1 MNTLFIIFLFTSDI
15 LIIIIVII
23 GQIFPVFRSTI
34 HKAMR
39 FVLFIKRRLSTTA
52 VPSLSMSLMKL
63 PLIVMTL
70 LVAMALSVLSQP
82 SALAAEASILGVGGS
97 KTEEGSDI
105 SIPDSFGRDTPRH
118 AVQGFLGALGEND
131 YLLAS
136 NYLNLSKSDN
146 PTTIVRQFKQA
157 LDAGGRFQP
166 DLQINNTPE
175 GNLTDQLPPSQESV
189 GVINV
194 SDKSIPLILERVV
207 SKQGEQYWQFSTDTL
222 SSIPEAI
229 ENYEPTLVSRYTIDS
244 LEGKKLFGYQ
254 LADLVAALAM
264 TISSFLLTYIT
275 VWLVYHLLKLAYPRI
290 RDVPLPLPDRVILPL
305 AVVIMALILSEVM
318 VYAGVSVTLREPINR
333 YTDIASW
340 LATTWLLLR
349 VIDAIFTRAVNL
361 SYKKNYTERVSILGL
376 LRKIV
381 KALLLIFATIV
392 IFGNLG
398 FDLTTGIAALGVGG
412 LALALGAQKT
422 IENLVGSVVV
432 VADSPVRIGDYCKF
446 GTYEGTVI
454 DIGIRSS
461 RVRTLTRTIVTVP
474 NGDFSSMQI
483 ENFTSRDM
491 FRFLHQLYIKRTA
504 DIDVVFKMVKH
515 LDKFLDEHELTNQE
529 WNQVNILELRQDCYI
544 IQLQAYINVTGIIEF
559 YEKQDVLFVDILM
572 QVRKYDVEH
581 ALPTQQLIV
590 KQPELQA
597 QLENEGESERVDKK
611 ADKKIATDDKPGA
624 VNVSKDS
631 DAVDTENE
639 NKQPEPE
646 PKQMLKKDLLDSRYK
661 NIHKSSGHTLARL
674 KFKQVKNSFRFP
686 RAKK

>member
-1 MNTLFIIFLFTSDI
+1 MSIKYRLIPMITSPELSSPYSIIKMPLMAILF
-15 LIIIIVII
+15 
-23 GQIFPVFRSTI
+23 
-34 HKAMR
+34 
-39 FVLFIKRRLSTTA
+39 
-52 VPSLSMSLMKL
+52 
-63 PLIVMTL
+63 L
-70 LVAMALSVLSQP
+70 LVMLL
-82 SALAAEASILGVGGS
+82 SALLPNNAFAAEASALGMGGS
-97 KTEEGSDI
+97 TSEESA
-105 SIPDSFGRDTPRH
+105 STPIPDSFGRDTPRH
-118 AVQGFLGALGEND
+118 TVQGFISALGEND

-175 GNLTDQLPPSQESV
+175 GNLTDQLPPSQENV
-189 GVINV
+189 GAINV
-194 SDKSIPLILERVV
+194 GEKSVPLILERVV

-222 SSIPEAI
+222 SSVPEVI
-229 ENYEPTLVSRYTIDS
+229 ENTEPTLVSRYTFDS

-254 LADLVAALAM
+254 VADLAAALMM
-264 TISSFLLTYIT
+264 TVGSFVFTYIM
-275 VWLVYHLLKLAYPRI
+275 VWLLYHLLRIVYPRV
-290 RDVPLPLPDRVILPL
+290 RGVPLPLPDKVVLPL

-333 YTDIASW
+333 FTEIASW
-340 LATTWLLLR
+340 LALTWLLLR

-376 LRKIV
+376 LRKVV
-381 KALLLIFATIV
+381 KALLLIFAVIV

-461 RVRTLTRTIVTVP
+461 RVRTLTRTVVTVP

-491 FRFLHQLYIKRTA
+491 FRFFHQLYIKRTA
-504 DIDVVFKMVKH
+504 DIDVVFKMVK
-515 LDKFLDEHELTNQE
+515 DLDEFIDEHYLTNQE

-544 IQLQAYINVTGIIEF
+544 IQLQAYVNANGVTEF
-559 YEKQDVLFVDILM
+559 YDKQNVLFVDLLN
-572 QVRKYDVEH
+572 QVAKYDVEH

-590 KQPELQA
+590 NQTELEHHI
-597 QLENEGESERVDKK
+597 ENEIEDKNKEGNVAETTKDMSNDDHDDDDDASDNKDNSNDDKHAVDLSKGKDNVKTDEKGSQRTSKSVKSKK
-611 ADKKIATDDKPGA
+611 DNALKALRNKSRMIKKI
-624 VNVSKDS
+624 
-631 DAVDTENE
+631 
-639 NKQPEPE
+639 
-646 PKQMLKKDLLDSRYK
+646 
-661 NIHKSSGHTLARL
+661 
-674 KFKQVKNSFRFP
+674 KFKY
-686 RAKK
+686 AKRKSGFSIWNQP

>member
-1 MNTLFIIFLFTSDI
+1 MSIKYRLIPMITSPELSSPYSIIKMPLMAILF
-15 LIIIIVII
+15 
-23 GQIFPVFRSTI
+23 
-34 HKAMR
+34 
-39 FVLFIKRRLSTTA
+39 
-52 VPSLSMSLMKL
+52 
-63 PLIVMTL
+63 L
-70 LVAMALSVLSQP
+70 LVMLL
-82 SALAAEASILGVGGS
+82 SALLPNNAFAAEASALGMGGS
-97 KTEEGSDI
+97 TSEESA
-105 SIPDSFGRDTPRH
+105 STPIPDSFGRDTPRH
-118 AVQGFLGALGEND
+118 TVQGFISALGEND

-175 GNLTDQLPPSQESV
+175 GNLTDQLPPSQENV
-189 GVINV
+189 GAINV
-194 SDKSIPLILERVV
+194 GEKSVPLILERVV

-222 SSIPEAI
+222 SSVPEVI
-229 ENYEPTLVSRYTIDS
+229 ENTEPTLVSRYTFDS

-254 LADLVAALAM
+254 VADLAAALMM
-264 TISSFLLTYIT
+264 TVGSFVFTYIM
-275 VWLVYHLLKLAYPRI
+275 VWLLYHLLRIVYPRV
-290 RDVPLPLPDRVILPL
+290 RGVPLPLPDKVVLPL

-318 VYAGVSVTLREPINR
+318 VYAGVSVTLREPVNR
-333 YTDIASW
+333 FTEIASW
-340 LATTWLLLR
+340 LALTWLLLR

-376 LRKIV
+376 LRKVV
-381 KALLLIFATIV
+381 KALLLIFAVIV

-461 RVRTLTRTIVTVP
+461 RVRTLTRTVVTVP

-491 FRFLHQLYIKRTA
+491 FRFFHQLYIKRTA
-504 DIDVVFKMVKH
+504 DIDVVFKMVK
-515 LDKFLDEHELTNQE
+515 DLDEFIDEHYLTNQE

-544 IQLQAYINVTGIIEF
+544 IQLQAYVNANGVTEF
-559 YEKQDVLFVDILM
+559 YDKQNVLFVDLLN
-572 QVRKYDVEH
+572 QVAKYDVEH

-590 KQPELQA
+590 NQTELEHHI
-597 QLENEGESERVDKK
+597 ENEIEDKNKEGNVAETTKDMSNDDHADDDASDNKDNSNDDKHAVDLSKGKDKVKTDEKGSQRTSKSVESKK
-611 ADKKIATDDKPGA
+611 DNALKALRNKSRMIKKI
-624 VNVSKDS
+624 
-631 DAVDTENE
+631 
-639 NKQPEPE
+639 
-646 PKQMLKKDLLDSRYK
+646 
-661 NIHKSSGHTLARL
+661 
-674 KFKQVKNSFRFP
+674 KFKY
-686 RAKK
+686 AKRKSGFSIWNQP

>member
-1 MNTLFIIFLFTSDI
+1 MSIKYRLIPMIPSPELSSPYSIIKMPLMAILF
-15 LIIIIVII
+15 
-23 GQIFPVFRSTI
+23 
-34 HKAMR
+34 
-39 FVLFIKRRLSTTA
+39 
-52 VPSLSMSLMKL
+52 
-63 PLIVMTL
+63 L
-70 LVAMALSVLSQP
+70 LVMLL
-82 SALAAEASILGVGGS
+82 SALLPNNAFAAEASALGMGGS
-97 KTEEGSDI
+97 TSEESA
-105 SIPDSFGRDTPRH
+105 STPIPDSFGRDTPRH
-118 AVQGFLGALGEND
+118 TVQGFISALGEND

-175 GNLTDQLPPSQESV
+175 GNLTDQLPPSQENV
-189 GVINV
+189 GAINV
-194 SDKSIPLILERVV
+194 GEKSVPLILERVV

-222 SSIPEAI
+222 SSVPEVI
-229 ENYEPTLVSRYTIDS
+229 ENTEPTLVSRYTFDS

-254 LADLVAALAM
+254 VADLAAALMM
-264 TISSFLLTYIT
+264 TVGSFVFTYIM
-275 VWLVYHLLKLAYPRI
+275 VWLLYHLLRIVYPRV
-290 RDVPLPLPDRVILPL
+290 RGVPLPLPDKVVLPL

-333 YTDIASW
+333 FTEIASW
-340 LATTWLLLR
+340 LALTWLLLR

-376 LRKIV
+376 LRKVV
-381 KALLLIFATIV
+381 KALLLIFAVIV

-461 RVRTLTRTIVTVP
+461 RVRTLTRTVVTVP

-491 FRFLHQLYIKRTA
+491 FRFFHQLYIKRTA
-504 DIDVVFKMVKH
+504 DIDVVFKMVK
-515 LDKFLDEHELTNQE
+515 DLDEFIDEHYLTNQE

-544 IQLQAYINVTGIIEF
+544 IQLQAYVNANGVTEF
-559 YEKQDVLFVDILM
+559 YDKQNVLFVDLLN
-572 QVRKYDVEH
+572 QVAKYDVEH

-590 KQPELQA
+590 NQTELEHHI
-597 QLENEGESERVDKK
+597 ENEIEDKNKEGNVAETTKDMSNDDHADDASDNKDNSNDDKHAVDLSKDNVKTDEKGSQQTTKSVESKK
-611 ADKKIATDDKPGA
+611 DNALKALRNKSRMIKKI
-624 VNVSKDS
+624 
-631 DAVDTENE
+631 
-639 NKQPEPE
+639 
-646 PKQMLKKDLLDSRYK
+646 
-661 NIHKSSGHTLARL
+661 
-674 KFKQVKNSFRFP
+674 KFKY
-686 RAKK
+686 AKRKSGFSIWNQP

>member
-1 MNTLFIIFLFTSDI
+1 MSIKYRLIPIIPSPELSSPYSIIKMPLMAILF
-15 LIIIIVII
+15 
-23 GQIFPVFRSTI
+23 
-34 HKAMR
+34 
-39 FVLFIKRRLSTTA
+39 
-52 VPSLSMSLMKL
+52 
-63 PLIVMTL
+63 L
-70 LVAMALSVLSQP
+70 LVMLL
-82 SALAAEASILGVGGS
+82 SALLPNNAFAAEASALGMGGS
-97 KTEEGSDI
+97 TSEESA
-105 SIPDSFGRDTPRH
+105 STPIPDSFGRDTPRH
-118 AVQGFLGALGEND
+118 TVQGFISALGEND

-175 GNLTDQLPPSQESV
+175 GNLTDQLPPSQENV
-189 GVINV
+189 GAINV
-194 SDKSIPLILERVV
+194 GEKSVPLILERVV

-222 SSIPEAI
+222 SSIPEVI
-229 ENYEPTLVSRYTIDS
+229 ENTEPTLVSRYTFDS

-254 LADLVAALAM
+254 VADLAAALMM
-264 TISSFLLTYIT
+264 TVGSFVFTYIM
-275 VWLVYHLLKLAYPRI
+275 VWLLYHLLRIVYPRV
-290 RDVPLPLPDRVILPL
+290 RGVPLPLPDKVVLPL

-333 YTDIASW
+333 FTEIASW
-340 LATTWLLLR
+340 LALTWLLLR

-376 LRKIV
+376 LRKVV
-381 KALLLIFATIV
+381 KALLLIFAVIV

-461 RVRTLTRTIVTVP
+461 RVRTLTRTVVTVP

-491 FRFLHQLYIKRTA
+491 FRFFHQLYIKRTA
-504 DIDVVFKMVKH
+504 DIDVVFKMVK
-515 LDKFLDEHELTNQE
+515 DLDEFIDEHYLTNQE

-544 IQLQAYINVTGIIEF
+544 IQLQAYVNANGVTEF
-559 YEKQDVLFVDILM
+559 YDKQNVLFVDLLN
-572 QVRKYDVEH
+572 QVAKYDVEH

-590 KQPELQA
+590 NQTELEHHI
-597 QLENEGESERVDKK
+597 ENEIEDKNKEGNVAETTKDMSNDDHTDDDASDNKDNSNDDKHAVDLSKDNVKTDEKGSQRTSKSVESKK
-611 ADKKIATDDKPGA
+611 DNALKALRNKSRMIKKI
-624 VNVSKDS
+624 
-631 DAVDTENE
+631 
-639 NKQPEPE
+639 
-646 PKQMLKKDLLDSRYK
+646 
-661 NIHKSSGHTLARL
+661 
-674 KFKQVKNSFRFP
+674 KFKY
-686 RAKK
+686 AKRKSGFSIWNQP

>member
-1 MNTLFIIFLFTSDI
+1 MSIKYRLIPMITSPELSSPYSIIKMPLMAILF
-15 LIIIIVII
+15 
-23 GQIFPVFRSTI
+23 
-34 HKAMR
+34 
-39 FVLFIKRRLSTTA
+39 
-52 VPSLSMSLMKL
+52 
-63 PLIVMTL
+63 L
-70 LVAMALSVLSQP
+70 LVMLL
-82 SALAAEASILGVGGS
+82 SALLPNNAFAAEASALGMGGS
-97 KTEEGSDI
+97 TSEESA
-105 SIPDSFGRDTPRH
+105 STPIPDSFGRDTPRH
-118 AVQGFLGALGEND
+118 TVQGFISALGEND

-175 GNLTDQLPPSQESV
+175 GNLTDQLPPSQENV
-189 GVINV
+189 GAINV
-194 SDKSIPLILERVV
+194 GEKSVPLILERVV

-222 SSIPEAI
+222 SSVPEVI
-229 ENYEPTLVSRYTIDS
+229 ENTEPTLVSRYTFDS

-254 LADLVAALAM
+254 VADLAAALMM
-264 TISSFLLTYIT
+264 TVGSFVFTYIM
-275 VWLVYHLLKLAYPRI
+275 VWLLYHLLRIVYPRV
-290 RDVPLPLPDRVILPL
+290 RGVPLPLPDKVVLPL

-333 YTDIASW
+333 FTEIASW
-340 LATTWLLLR
+340 LALTWLLLR

-376 LRKIV
+376 LRKVV
-381 KALLLIFATIV
+381 KALLLIFAVIV

-461 RVRTLTRTIVTVP
+461 RVRTLTRTVVTVP

-491 FRFLHQLYIKRTA
+491 FRFFHQLYIKRTA
-504 DIDVVFKMVKH
+504 DIDVVFKMVK
-515 LDKFLDEHELTNQE
+515 DLDEFIDEHYLTNQE

-544 IQLQAYINVTGIIEF
+544 IQLQAYVNANGVTEF
-559 YEKQDVLFVDILM
+559 YDKQNVLFVDLLN
-572 QVRKYDVEH
+572 QVAKYDVEH

-590 KQPELQA
+590 NQTELEHHI
-597 QLENEGESERVDKK
+597 ENEIEDMNKEGNVAETTKDMSNDDHADDASDNKDNSNDDKQAVDLSKDNVKTDEKGSQRTSKSVESKK
-611 ADKKIATDDKPGA
+611 DNALKALRNKSRMIKKI
-624 VNVSKDS
+624 
-631 DAVDTENE
+631 
-639 NKQPEPE
+639 
-646 PKQMLKKDLLDSRYK
+646 
-661 NIHKSSGHTLARL
+661 
-674 KFKQVKNSFRFP
+674 KFKY
-686 RAKK
+686 AKRKSGFSIWNQP

>member
-1 MNTLFIIFLFTSDI
+1 MSIKYRLIPMIPSPELSSPYSIIKMPLMAILF
-15 LIIIIVII
+15 
-23 GQIFPVFRSTI
+23 
-34 HKAMR
+34 
-39 FVLFIKRRLSTTA
+39 
-52 VPSLSMSLMKL
+52 
-63 PLIVMTL
+63 L
-70 LVAMALSVLSQP
+70 LVMLL
-82 SALAAEASILGVGGS
+82 SALLPNNAFAAEASALGMGGS
-97 KTEEGSDI
+97 TSEESA
-105 SIPDSFGRDTPRH
+105 STPIPDSFGRDTPRH
-118 AVQGFLGALGEND
+118 TVQGFISALGEND

-175 GNLTDQLPPSQESV
+175 GNLTDQLPPSQENV
-189 GVINV
+189 GAINV
-194 SDKSIPLILERVV
+194 GEKSVPLILERVV

-222 SSIPEAI
+222 SSVPEVI
-229 ENYEPTLVSRYTIDS
+229 ENTEPTLVSRYTFDS

-254 LADLVAALAM
+254 VADLAAALMM
-264 TISSFLLTYIT
+264 TVGSFVFTYIM
-275 VWLVYHLLKLAYPRI
+275 VWLLYHLLRIVYPRV
-290 RDVPLPLPDRVILPL
+290 RGVPLPLPDKVVLPL

-333 YTDIASW
+333 FTEIASW
-340 LATTWLLLR
+340 LALTWLLLR

-376 LRKIV
+376 LRKVV
-381 KALLLIFATIV
+381 KALLLIFAVIV

-461 RVRTLTRTIVTVP
+461 RVRTLTRTVVTVP

-491 FRFLHQLYIKRTA
+491 FRFFHQLYIKRTA
-504 DIDVVFKMVKH
+504 DIDVVFKMVK
-515 LDKFLDEHELTNQE
+515 DLDEFIDEHYLTNQE

-544 IQLQAYINVTGIIEF
+544 IQLQAYVNANGVTEF
-559 YEKQDVLFVDILM
+559 YDKQNVLFVDLLN
-572 QVRKYDVEH
+572 QVAKYDVEH

-590 KQPELQA
+590 NQTELEHHI
-597 QLENEGESERVDKK
+597 ENEIEDKNKEGNVAETTKDMSNDDHADDDDASDNKDNSNDDKHAVDLSKDNVKTDEKGSQQTTKSVESKK
-611 ADKKIATDDKPGA
+611 DNALKALRNKSRMIKKI
-624 VNVSKDS
+624 
-631 DAVDTENE
+631 
-639 NKQPEPE
+639 
-646 PKQMLKKDLLDSRYK
+646 
-661 NIHKSSGHTLARL
+661 
-674 KFKQVKNSFRFP
+674 KFKY
-686 RAKK
+686 AKRKSGFSIWNQP

>member
-1 MNTLFIIFLFTSDI
+1 MSIKYRLIPIIPSPELSSLYSIIKMPLMAILF
-15 LIIIIVII
+15 
-23 GQIFPVFRSTI
+23 
-34 HKAMR
+34 
-39 FVLFIKRRLSTTA
+39 
-52 VPSLSMSLMKL
+52 
-63 PLIVMTL
+63 L
-70 LVAMALSVLSQP
+70 LVMLL
-82 SALAAEASILGVGGS
+82 SALLPNNAFAAEASALGMGGS
-97 KTEEGSDI
+97 TSEESA
-105 SIPDSFGRDTPRH
+105 STPIPDSFGRDTPRH
-118 AVQGFLGALGEND
+118 TVQGFISALGEND

-175 GNLTDQLPPSQESV
+175 GNLTDQLPLSQENV
-189 GVINV
+189 GAINV
-194 SDKSIPLILERVV
+194 GEKSVPLILERVV

-222 SSIPEAI
+222 SSVPEVI
-229 ENYEPTLVSRYTIDS
+229 ENTEPTLVSRYTFDS

-254 LADLVAALAM
+254 VADLAAALMM
-264 TISSFLLTYIT
+264 TVGSFVFTYIM
-275 VWLVYHLLKLAYPRI
+275 VWLLYHLLRIVYPRV
-290 RDVPLPLPDRVILPL
+290 RGVPLPLPDKVVLPL

-333 YTDIASW
+333 FTEIASW
-340 LATTWLLLR
+340 LALTWLLLR

-376 LRKIV
+376 LRKVV
-381 KALLLIFATIV
+381 KALLLIFAVIV

-461 RVRTLTRTIVTVP
+461 RVRTLTRTVVTVP

-491 FRFLHQLYIKRTA
+491 FRFFHQLYIKRTA
-504 DIDVVFKMVKH
+504 DIDVVFKMVK
-515 LDKFLDEHELTNQE
+515 DLDEFIDEHYLTNQE

-544 IQLQAYINVTGIIEF
+544 IQLQAYVNANGVTEF
-559 YEKQDVLFVDILM
+559 YDKQNVLFVDLLN
-572 QVRKYDVEH
+572 QVAKYDVEH

-590 KQPELQA
+590 NQTELEHHI
-597 QLENEGESERVDKK
+597 ENEIEDKNKEGNVAETTKDMSNDDHTDDDASDNKDNSNDDKHAVDLSKDNVKTDEKGSQQTTKSVESKK
-611 ADKKIATDDKPGA
+611 DNALKALRNKSRMIKKI
-624 VNVSKDS
+624 
-631 DAVDTENE
+631 
-639 NKQPEPE
+639 
-646 PKQMLKKDLLDSRYK
+646 
-661 NIHKSSGHTLARL
+661 
-674 KFKQVKNSFRFP
+674 KFKY
-686 RAKK
+686 AKRKSGFSIWNQP

>member
-1 MNTLFIIFLFTSDI
+1 MSIKYRLIPIIPSPELSSPYSIIKMPLMAILF
-15 LIIIIVII
+15 
-23 GQIFPVFRSTI
+23 
-34 HKAMR
+34 
-39 FVLFIKRRLSTTA
+39 
-52 VPSLSMSLMKL
+52 
-63 PLIVMTL
+63 L
-70 LVAMALSVLSQP
+70 LVMLL
-82 SALAAEASILGVGGS
+82 SALLPNNAFAAEASALGMGGS
-97 KTEEGSDI
+97 TSEESA
-105 SIPDSFGRDTPRH
+105 STPIPDSFGRDTPRH
-118 AVQGFLGALGEND
+118 TVQGFISALGEND

-175 GNLTDQLPPSQESV
+175 GNLTDQLPPSQENV
-189 GVINV
+189 GAINV
-194 SDKSIPLILERVV
+194 GEKSVPLILERVV

-222 SSIPEAI
+222 SSVPEVI
-229 ENYEPTLVSRYTIDS
+229 ENTEPTLVSRYTFDS

-254 LADLVAALAM
+254 VADLAAALMM
-264 TISSFLLTYIT
+264 TVGSFVFTYIM
-275 VWLVYHLLKLAYPRI
+275 VWLLYHLLRIVYPRV
-290 RDVPLPLPDRVILPL
+290 RGVPLPLPDKVVLPL

-333 YTDIASW
+333 FTEIASW
-340 LATTWLLLR
+340 LALTWLLLR

-376 LRKIV
+376 LRKVV
-381 KALLLIFATIV
+381 KALLLIFAVIV

-461 RVRTLTRTIVTVP
+461 RVRTLTRTVVTVP

-491 FRFLHQLYIKRTA
+491 FRFFHQLYIKRTA
-504 DIDVVFKMVKH
+504 DIDVVFKMVK
-515 LDKFLDEHELTNQE
+515 DLDEFIDEHYLTNQE

-544 IQLQAYINVTGIIEF
+544 IQLQAYVNANGVTEF
-559 YEKQDVLFVDILM
+559 YDKQNVLFVDLLN
-572 QVRKYDVEH
+572 QVAKYDVEH

-590 KQPELQA
+590 NQTELEHHI
-597 QLENEGESERVDKK
+597 ENEIEDKNKEGNVAETTKDMSNDDHTDDDASDNKDNSNDDKHAVDLSKDNVKTDEKGSQQTTKSVESKK
-611 ADKKIATDDKPGA
+611 DNALKALRNKSRMIKKI
-624 VNVSKDS
+624 
-631 DAVDTENE
+631 
-639 NKQPEPE
+639 
-646 PKQMLKKDLLDSRYK
+646 
-661 NIHKSSGHTLARL
+661 
-674 KFKQVKNSFRFP
+674 KFKY
-686 RAKK
+686 AKRKSGFSIWNQP

>member
-1 MNTLFIIFLFTSDI
+1 MSIKYRLIPMITSPELSSPYSIIKMPLMAILF
-15 LIIIIVII
+15 
-23 GQIFPVFRSTI
+23 
-34 HKAMR
+34 
-39 FVLFIKRRLSTTA
+39 
-52 VPSLSMSLMKL
+52 
-63 PLIVMTL
+63 L
-70 LVAMALSVLSQP
+70 LVMLL
-82 SALAAEASILGVGGS
+82 SALLPNNAFAAEASALGMGGS
-97 KTEEGSDI
+97 TSEESA
-105 SIPDSFGRDTPRH
+105 STPIPDSFGRDTPRH
-118 AVQGFLGALGEND
+118 TVQGFISALGEND

-175 GNLTDQLPPSQESV
+175 GNLTDQLPPSQENV
-189 GVINV
+189 GAINV
-194 SDKSIPLILERVV
+194 GEKSVPLILERVV

-222 SSIPEAI
+222 SSVPEVI
-229 ENYEPTLVSRYTIDS
+229 ENTEPTLVSRYTFDS

-254 LADLVAALAM
+254 VADLAAALMM
-264 TISSFLLTYIT
+264 TVGSFVFTYIM
-275 VWLVYHLLKLAYPRI
+275 VWLLYHLLRIVYPRV
-290 RDVPLPLPDRVILPL
+290 RGVPLPLPDKVVLPL

-333 YTDIASW
+333 FTEIASW
-340 LATTWLLLR
+340 LALTWLLLR

-376 LRKIV
+376 LRKVV
-381 KALLLIFATIV
+381 KALLLIFAVIV

-461 RVRTLTRTIVTVP
+461 RVRTLTRTVVTVP

-491 FRFLHQLYIKRTA
+491 FRFFHQLYIKRTA
-504 DIDVVFKMVKH
+504 DIDVVFKMVK
-515 LDKFLDEHELTNQE
+515 DLDEFIDEHYLTNQE

-544 IQLQAYINVTGIIEF
+544 IQLQAYVNANGVTEF
-559 YEKQDVLFVDILM
+559 YDKQNVLFVDLLN
-572 QVRKYDVEH
+572 QVAKYDVEH

-590 KQPELQA
+590 NQTELEHHI
-597 QLENEGESERVDKK
+597 ENEIEDKNKEGNVAETTKDMSNDDHADDDDASDNKDNSNDDKHAVDLSKDNVKTDEKGSQQTTKSVESKK
-611 ADKKIATDDKPGA
+611 DNALKALRNKSRMIKKI
-624 VNVSKDS
+624 
-631 DAVDTENE
+631 
-639 NKQPEPE
+639 
-646 PKQMLKKDLLDSRYK
+646 
-661 NIHKSSGHTLARL
+661 
-674 KFKQVKNSFRFP
+674 KFKY
-686 RAKK
+686 AKRKSGFSIWNQP

>member
-1 MNTLFIIFLFTSDI
+1 MSIKYRLIPMITSPELSSPYSIIKMPLMAILF
-15 LIIIIVII
+15 
-23 GQIFPVFRSTI
+23 
-34 HKAMR
+34 
-39 FVLFIKRRLSTTA
+39 
-52 VPSLSMSLMKL
+52 
-63 PLIVMTL
+63 L
-70 LVAMALSVLSQP
+70 LVMLL
-82 SALAAEASILGVGGS
+82 SALLPNNAFAAEASALGMGGS
-97 KTEEGSDI
+97 TSEESA
-105 SIPDSFGRDTPRH
+105 STPIPDSFGRDTPRH
-118 AVQGFLGALGEND
+118 TVQGFISALGEND

-175 GNLTDQLPPSQESV
+175 GNLTDQLPPSQENV
-189 GVINV
+189 GAINV
-194 SDKSIPLILERVV
+194 GEKSVPLILERVV

-222 SSIPEAI
+222 SSVPEVI
-229 ENYEPTLVSRYTIDS
+229 ENTEPTLVSRYTFDS

-254 LADLVAALAM
+254 VADLAAALMM
-264 TISSFLLTYIT
+264 TVGSFVFTYIM
-275 VWLVYHLLKLAYPRI
+275 VWLLYHLLRIVYPRV
-290 RDVPLPLPDRVILPL
+290 RGVPLPLPDKVVLPL

-333 YTDIASW
+333 FTEIASW
-340 LATTWLLLR
+340 LALTWLLLR

-376 LRKIV
+376 LRKVV
-381 KALLLIFATIV
+381 KALLLIFAVIV

-461 RVRTLTRTIVTVP
+461 RVRTLTRTVVTVP

-491 FRFLHQLYIKRTA
+491 FRFFHQLYIKRTA
-504 DIDVVFKMVKH
+504 DIDVVFKMVK
-515 LDKFLDEHELTNQE
+515 DLDEFIDEHYLTNQE

-544 IQLQAYINVTGIIEF
+544 IQLQAYVNANGVTEF
-559 YEKQDVLFVDILM
+559 YDKQNVLFVDLLN
-572 QVRKYDVEH
+572 QVAKYDVEH

-590 KQPELQA
+590 NQTELEHHI
-597 QLENEGESERVDKK
+597 ENEIEDKNKEGNVAETTKDMSNDDHADDDASDNKDNSNDDKHAVDLSKGKYNVKTDEQGSQKKTKSVESKK
-611 ADKKIATDDKPGA
+611 DNALKALRNKSRMIKKI
-624 VNVSKDS
+624 
-631 DAVDTENE
+631 
-639 NKQPEPE
+639 
-646 PKQMLKKDLLDSRYK
+646 
-661 NIHKSSGHTLARL
+661 
-674 KFKQVKNSFRFP
+674 KFKY
-686 RAKK
+686 AKRKSGFSIWNQP

>member
-1 MNTLFIIFLFTSDI
+1 MSIKYRLIPMITSPKLSSPYSIIKMPLMAILF
-15 LIIIIVII
+15 
-23 GQIFPVFRSTI
+23 
-34 HKAMR
+34 
-39 FVLFIKRRLSTTA
+39 
-52 VPSLSMSLMKL
+52 
-63 PLIVMTL
+63 L
-70 LVAMALSVLSQP
+70 LVMLL
-82 SALAAEASILGVGGS
+82 SALLPNNAFAAEASALGMGGS
-97 KTEEGSDI
+97 TSEESA
-105 SIPDSFGRDTPRH
+105 STPIPDSFGRDTPRH
-118 AVQGFLGALGEND
+118 TVQGFISALGEND

-175 GNLTDQLPPSQESV
+175 GNLTDQLPPSQENV
-189 GVINV
+189 GAINV
-194 SDKSIPLILERVV
+194 GEKSVPLILERVV

-222 SSIPEAI
+222 SSVPEVI
-229 ENYEPTLVSRYTIDS
+229 ENTEPTLVSRYTFDS

-254 LADLVAALAM
+254 VADLAAALMM
-264 TISSFLLTYIT
+264 TVGSFVFTYIM
-275 VWLVYHLLKLAYPRI
+275 VWLLYHLLRIVYPRV
-290 RDVPLPLPDRVILPL
+290 RGVPLPLPDKVVLPL

-333 YTDIASW
+333 FTEIASW
-340 LATTWLLLR
+340 LALTWLLLR

-376 LRKIV
+376 LRKVV
-381 KALLLIFATIV
+381 KALLLIFAVIV

-461 RVRTLTRTIVTVP
+461 RVRTLTRTVVTVP

-491 FRFLHQLYIKRTA
+491 FRFFHQLYIKRTA
-504 DIDVVFKMVKH
+504 DIDVVFKMVK
-515 LDKFLDEHELTNQE
+515 DLDEFIDEHYLTNQE

-544 IQLQAYINVTGIIEF
+544 IQLQAYVNANGVTEF
-559 YEKQDVLFVDILM
+559 YDKQNVLFVDLLN
-572 QVRKYDVEH
+572 QVAKYDVEH

-590 KQPELQA
+590 NQTELEHHI
-597 QLENEGESERVDKK
+597 ENEIEDKNKEDNVAETTKDMSNDDHADDDASDNKDNNNDDKHGVNLSKGKDSVKTGEKGSQQTTKSVESKK
-611 ADKKIATDDKPGA
+611 DNALKALRNKSRMIKKI
-624 VNVSKDS
+624 
-631 DAVDTENE
+631 
-639 NKQPEPE
+639 
-646 PKQMLKKDLLDSRYK
+646 
-661 NIHKSSGHTLARL
+661 
-674 KFKQVKNSFRFP
+674 KFKY
-686 RAKK
+686 AKRKSGFSIWNQP

>member
-1 MNTLFIIFLFTSDI
+1 MSTKYRLTPMIPSSELSSLHSIIKI
-15 LIIIIVII
+15 
-23 GQIFPVFRSTI
+23 
-34 HKAMR
+34 
-39 FVLFIKRRLSTTA
+39 
-52 VPSLSMSLMKL
+52 
-63 PLIVMTL
+63 PLIAIVFL
-70 LVAMALSVLSQP
+70 LVMLLSVLLPNQ
-82 SALAAEASILGVGGS
+82 AFAAEASILGVGGS
-97 KTEEGSDI
+97 NDETAST
-105 SIPDSFGRDTPRH
+105 SIPDSFGRDTPRNT
-118 AVQGFLGALGEND
+118 VQGFLKALGEND

-175 GNLTDQLPPSQESV
+175 GNLTDQLPPSQENV

-194 SDKSIPLILERVV
+194 SDKSIPLLLERVV
-207 SKQGEQYWQFSTDTL
+207 SKEGEQYWQFSTDTL
-222 SSIPEAI
+222 SSVPEAI
-229 ENYEPTLVSRYTIDS
+229 ENYEPTLVSRYTVDS

-254 LADLVAALAM
+254 MVDLFAALTM
-264 TISSFLLTYIT
+264 IVSSFILTYIA
-275 VWLVYHLLKLAYPRI
+275 VWLLYHLLKIVYPRV
-290 RDVPLPLPDRVILPL
+290 RGVPLPLPDRVILPL

-504 DIDVVFKMVKH
+504 DIDVVFQMVKH
-515 LDKFLDEHELTNQE
+515 LDTFLDEHELTNQE

-544 IQLQAYINVTGIIEF
+544 IQLQAYINATGIVEF
-559 YEKQDVLFVDILM
+559 YEKQDMLFVDLLM

-597 QLENEGESERVDKK
+597 ELDHESEAIDKK
-611 ADKKIATDDKPGA
+611 TDKQEATDDKLKA

-631 DAVDTENE
+631 DAIDTDTE

-646 PKQMLKKDLLDSRYK
+646 PKQTPENPLSENSYK
-661 NIHKSSGHTLARL
+661 AIHKSSAHTLARL
-674 KFKQVKNSFRFP
+674 KLKQVKNSFKFP
-686 RAKK
+686 RTKK